1 MTESILFATPC
12 YGGMLTAQHFQSCM
26 NLKEELTRVGL
37 PHDWLIGWNESLVHR
52 ARNEMTAT
60 FLRSSHSHMMWLD
73 ADIDF
78 SPEDVAALWNLQ
90 ADIGVAFYSMKKE
103 GLPLAAWHKGK
114 LVDLKECPA
123 EPFEVDYAGT
133 GFMMIS
139 RAVVER
145 LAADAPKY
153 TAPQGEVAA
162 VYNTPVHDGIF
173 ESEDYFFC
181 RKAREAGFK
190 IVGIPSVR
198 LGHWGQFRY
207 AHP

>member
-1 MTESILFATPC
+1 MTSILFCTPC

-26 NLKEELTRVGL
+26 NLKEELTRAGVA
-37 PHDWLIGWNESLVHR
+37 HDWLIGWNESLVHR

-60 FLRSSHSHMMWLD
+60 FLKSDHSHMMWLD

-78 SPEDVAALWNLQ
+78 APDAVATLWNLQ
-90 ADIGVAFYSMKKE
+90 VDVAVAFYSMKN
-103 GLPLAAWHKGK
+103 GNFPLSAWRGGK
-114 LVDLKECPA
+114 LVDLKECPR

-133 GFMMIS
+133 GFMMLS
-139 RAVVER
+139 RTVVER
-145 LAADAPKY
+145 LANESTKY
-153 TAPQGEVAA
+153 RGPHGEVAA

-190 IVGIPSVR
+190 IIGVPSVQ

-207 AHP
+207 AHPR